1 MHDLY
6 FANRILE
13 QAQQVARAKKLK
25 KISIV
30 EVEISPNDFLSPEAV
45 LFLLQEMSLTTMA
58 RNAQFQIKINKRLKS
73 SKLKSIEAK

>member
-45 LFLLQEMSLTTMA
+45 LFLHNLMYL
-58 RNAQFQIKINKRLKS
+58 
-73 SKLKSIEAK
+73 